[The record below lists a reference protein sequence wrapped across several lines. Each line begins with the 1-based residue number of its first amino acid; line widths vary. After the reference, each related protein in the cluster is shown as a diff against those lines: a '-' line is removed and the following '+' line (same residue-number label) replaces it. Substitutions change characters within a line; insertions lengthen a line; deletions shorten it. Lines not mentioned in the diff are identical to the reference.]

1 MGNDIVSSL
10 FPNIP
15 TLIGHIIA
23 SVIIL
28 SLFGFLIYKPLR
40 KFLSDRNSYIQKN
53 ITASETVRTSSVLD
67 RQKAAQELETA
78 RGTRSVIIQNAK
90 TDANKISDEI
100 IQKANHE
107 AARLKEDA
115 FQMISIEKKN
125 YQDNAHKEI
134 VSVAM
139 LAAQK
144 IIEKELKENSFKK
157 IVNDF
162 LAE

>member
-1 MGNDIVSSL
+1 MGNDIISSL

-23 SVIIL
+23 SVVIL
-28 SLFGFLIYKPLR
+28 GLFGFLIYKPLR
-40 KFLSDRNSYIQKN
+40 KFLSERNTYIQKN

-78 RGTRSVIIQNAK
+78 RGTRTAIIQNARD
-90 TDANKISDEI
+90 DANKISDEI

-107 AARLKEDA
+107 AERLKENA
-115 FQMISIEKKN
+115 FQMINIEKKN
-125 YQDNAHKEI
+125 YQENAHKEI

-144 IIEKELKENSFKK
+144 IIEKELKATNCKK
-157 IVNDF
+157 IVSEF